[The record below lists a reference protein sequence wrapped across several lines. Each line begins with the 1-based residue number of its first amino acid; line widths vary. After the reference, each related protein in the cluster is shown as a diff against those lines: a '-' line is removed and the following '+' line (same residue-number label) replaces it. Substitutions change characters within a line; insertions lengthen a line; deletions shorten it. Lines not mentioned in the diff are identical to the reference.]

1 MDSSKKASSSGG
13 TSNKNKGKGKGS
25 QQQTPS
31 KQSSASRPKS
41 DKTASKEDTKS
52 PKQGSPSNPPKHE
65 QPQSPSPPSKPRATT
80 RTQNPTPRSIFTP
93 ANNVN
98 PFTSTVTSAVS
109 TPESQKAHLSSDDD
123 DSPVRRPVDPEAF
136 EEISASEAE
145 GVPGSRKTSAEL
157 LREYSHVYQPAVQ
170 GPGDEAEFDGD
181 EED

>member
-13 TSNKNKGKGKGS
+13 TPNKSKGKGS

-31 KQSSASRPKS
+31 KQSSTSRPKS
-41 DKTASKEDTKS
+41 DKTASKEDTK
-52 PKQGSPSNPPKHE
+52 
-65 QPQSPSPPSKPRATT
+65 TT
-80 RTQNPTPRSIFTP
+80 RTQSPTPRSIFTP

-145 GVPGSRKTSAEL
+145 GMPGSRKTSAEL
-157 LREYSHVYQPAVQ
+157 VREYSHVYQPAVQ

>member
-13 TSNKNKGKGKGS
+13 TPNKSKGKGS

-31 KQSSASRPKS
+31 KQSSTSRPKS
-41 DKTASKEDTKS
+41 DKTTSKEDTKS
-52 PKQGSPSNPPKHE
+52 PKQGSPSNPPKQE
-65 QPQSPSPPSKPRATT
+65 QPHSPSPPSKPRATT
-80 RTQNPTPRSIFTP
+80 RTQSPTPRSIFTP
-93 ANNVN
+93 ANNVS

-109 TPESQKAHLSSDDD
+109 APESQKAYLSSDDD

-145 GVPGSRKTSAEL
+145 GMPGSRKTSAEL
-157 LREYSHVYQPAVQ
+157 VREYSRVYQAAVQ